1 MKFAFLCLFF
11 SWSVFAQMPSV
22 SDVTSKGK
30 DLAAKVMAA
39 CKEDKSKV
47 KGVDVKD
54 KDITNKIYNQY
65 LEAFKKGVY
74 NLIKEDVD
82 EKTGETIPRK
92 YFSGGVLLKGDRA
105 SLPID
110 GKDIRRD

>member
-47 KGVDVKD
+47 KGCESYTEIVPLKTCLMKNKESLSPGCKHSLSLVK
-54 KDITNKIYNQY
+54 
-65 LEAFKKGVY
+65 
-74 NLIKEDVD
+74 
-82 EKTGETIPRK
+82 
-92 YFSGGVLLKGDRA
+92 
-105 SLPID
+105 
-110 GKDIRRD
+110 